1 MPVQKHQAGIDHAQ
15 SLIDKSQ
22 YVKDSDW
29 SDAQP
34 STDDENAYID
44 EHGWEAFGAWHL
56 AVDTAENEE
65 TKARYKFPYGDFR
78 RVHRSALVAAK
89 QRAGSEH
96 YGSIEDAAGDLL
108 GQVPEP

>member
-1 MPVQKHQAGIDHAQ
+1 MAVQKHQAGIDHAQ
-15 SLIDKSQ
+15 SLIDKDQ

-44 EHGWEAFGAWHL
+44 EHGWDAFGQWHL
-56 AVDTAENEE
+56 AVDTSENEE

-78 RVHRSALVAAK
+78 RVHRSALIAAK
-89 QRAGSEH
+89 QRAGSED
-96 YGSIEDAAGDLL
+96 YGSVEDAAGDLL
-108 GQVPEP
+108 EQVPEP